1 MDCCEIVLSE
11 IAQFKNGKK
20 RVNSEGDIPVYGGN
34 GIMGY
39 STEFNNQNCVIIGRV
54 GAYCGNVYYEPK
66 KCWVS
71 DNAIAAVPVKNHDV
85 TFLYYLLKSLRLNER
100 SIGSSQPL
108 ITQKILNG
116 IKCHVPS
123 LTKEKVIAKILYNL
137 DVKIKLNAQINDN
150 LADLLQAIYQEHFGN
165 VSSTAIQGKLS
176 DLCSYSKDRVSV
188 SALDTNTYFSTENM
202 LSGKIGATQATRLP
216 TTSQTTAC
224 HKGDTLVSNIRPY
237 FKKIVYCEEDCGC
250 SSDVLCFTPIRSKY
264 SAYIFSTLYTDE
276 FFDFMIAGSKG
287 TKMPRGDKQQI
298 MSYPVTLP
306 SDDEL
311 DEFNSL
317 AVPILAQLHSKKA
330 ENKRL
335 STTRDA
341 LLPKLMSGEIDV
353 ASVQL

>member
-54 GAYCGNVYYEPK
+54 GAYCGNVYYESK

-71 DNAIAAVPVKNHDV
+71 DNAISAVPVKNHDV

-123 LTKEKVIAKILYNL
+123 LQKEKVIAKILHNL

-150 LADLLQAIYQEHFGN
+150 LA
-165 VSSTAIQGKLS
+165 T
-176 DLCSYSKDRVSV
+176 
-188 SALDTNTYFSTENM
+188 
-202 LSGKIGATQATRLP
+202 
-216 TTSQTTAC
+216 
-224 HKGDTLVSNIRPY
+224 
-237 FKKIVYCEEDCGC
+237 
-250 SSDVLCFTPIRSKY
+250 
-264 SAYIFSTLYTDE
+264 
-276 FFDFMIAGSKG
+276 
-287 TKMPRGDKQQI
+287 
-298 MSYPVTLP
+298 
-306 SDDEL
+306 
-311 DEFNSL
+311 
-317 AVPILAQLHSKKA
+317 
-330 ENKRL
+330 
-335 STTRDA
+335 
-341 LLPKLMSGEIDV
+341 
-353 ASVQL
+353 